1 MGCKELMVLGCI
13 FPSRGHPTVRNTGK
27 SDSMDSN
34 LKKEEQQEGD
44 ILLSPHS
51 HHWLWRQSSCPAMSQ
66 VDA

>member
-44 ILLSPHS
+44 ILLSPHF
-51 HHWLWRQSSCPAMSQ
+51 HH
-66 VDA
+66 